1 MLNVRPVAF
10 LILLCTIGRG
20 LAGQSRGGQTWDEM
34 YVLAG
39 MEGVTVHVLI
49 CANHGS

>member
-20 LAGQSRGGQTWDEM
+20 LAGQSRDGRTWDEM
-34 YVLAG
+34 PVRAG
-39 MEGVTVHVLI
+39 IERVSGV
-49 CANHGS
+49 S